1 MGNFDD
7 SIRYSDLENMTTTE
21 FTRANYKGTL
31 ITSGGYGIKSA
42 SEGILENKF
51 DLVAIGRPF
60 IANYDLI
67 RKIRDNLPLEEYKP
81 DMLKSCL

>member
-31 ITSGGYGIKSA
+31 IPAYPV
-42 SEGILENKF
+42 E
-51 DLVAIGRPF
+51 VQ
-60 IANYDLI
+60 
-67 RKIRDNLPLEEYKP
+67 
-81 DMLKSCL
+81 